1 VYPNVNVN
9 DCEKI
14 MKISEVAAKTGVTN
28 RAIRYYEELNLIK
41 SNRLSNNYR
50 EYDNDSL
57 DKLKFIS
64 RARKLGFSIDEC
76 SSLISLFNN
85 KTRKSSEVR
94 KIAISKREE
103 LKKQIKE
110 LKDLEKSLEW
120 LIKKCPG
127 NDKPNCPII
136 DELAN

>member
-1 VYPNVNVN
+1 
-9 DCEKI
+9 

-94 KIAISKREE
+94 KIAIRKREE

-110 LKDLEKSLEW
+110 LKNLEKSLEW

-127 NDKPNCPII
+127 NDKPNCPIL
-136 DELAN
+136 DELTNSRLN

>member
-1 VYPNVNVN
+1 
-9 DCEKI
+9 
-14 MKISEVAAKTGVTN
+14 MKIGEVAILAGVTS
-28 RAIRYYEELNLIK
+28 RAIRHYEDLNLIQ

-50 EYDNDSL
+50 EYSKGTL
-57 DKLKFIS
+57 DKVKFIS

-76 SSLISLFNN
+76 ASLIRLFDNQR
-85 KTRKSSEVR
+85 RKSAEVR
-94 KIAISKREE
+94 KIAMIKNDE

-110 LKDLEKSLEW
+110 LKDLQKSLEW

-136 DELAN
+136 DELAS

>member
-1 VYPNVNVN
+1 
-9 DCEKI
+9 
-14 MKISEVAAKTGVTN
+14 MKIGEVATKAGVTN
-28 RAIRYYEELNLIK
+28 RAVRYYEELNLIK
-41 SNRLSNNYR
+41 SDRLSNNYR
-50 EYDNDSL
+50 EYSEEAL
-57 DKLKFIS
+57 DKVKFIS
-64 RARKLGFSIDEC
+64 RAKKLGFSIYEC
-76 SSLISLFNN
+76 SSLISLFDNE
-85 KTRKSSEVR
+85 KRKSFEVR
-94 KIAISKREE
+94 EIAIRKREE

>member
-1 VYPNVNVN
+1 
-9 DCEKI
+9 
-14 MKISEVAAKTGVTN
+14 MKIGEVAAKTGITN

-41 SNRLSNNYR
+41 SNRRSNNYR
-50 EYDNDSL
+50 EYDKDSI
-57 DKLKFIS
+57 DKLKFVV

-76 SSLISLFNN
+76 SSLINLFNN

-94 KIAISKREE
+94 QIAISKREE

-127 NDKPNCPII
+127 NNKPNCPII
-136 DELAN
+136 DELSN